1 MTSGRHLPLLP
12 AAGFVLVWSSGY
24 IAGPYGVEAMS
35 PLMLVAVRFVI
46 AAALAGALA
55 LVLGRVSRVPRA
67 DLVRIGLT
75 GFVLNGVQFAAMYLA
90 FDAGL
95 GATLAS
101 LMHSLSPVLTALLA
115 AVLLGERLSPVQV
128 VGFLVGVAGV
138 VLVLGPE
145 VDEAGGVVGILCGV
159 VSVLGLSFGTLG
171 QRWIGHAPDPLWSAT
186 IQFAAAA
193 PPLLVLAL
201 VVEGTD
207 VVTDPAAAALALGYL
222 AVVNSIVGLL
232 LLGHPGAR
240 PRGRCRGQ
248 HLLPDATRDRR
259 TRLAAARRDA
269 RTPAR
274 CPRPAG
280 HRRIGV
286 AAATRSTRAAVEK
299 RGGGRAIPR
308 VDGVMLCPSARRY
321 PRAPGETAATDP
333 VDSVGPGTVRYLV
346 REPVVPVTPGRGLTS
361 HLRVGSVAPPL

>member
-115 AVLLGERLSPVQV
+115 AVLLGERMSPVQV

-222 AVVNSIVGLL
+222 AVVNSIIGLL
-232 LLGHPGAR
+232 LLGILVRARGAGAASSIFFLM
-240 PRGRCRGQ
+240 PPVTAVLAW
-248 HLLPDATRDRR
+248 LLLGETLNLREMVGLLV
-259 TRLAAARRDA
+259 TVV
-269 RTPAR
+269 
-274 CPRPAG
+274 
-280 HRRIGV
+280 GV
-286 AAATRSTRAAVEK
+286 AYATRSTRASVEV
-299 RGGGRAIPR
+299 RGGGQAMPR
-308 VDGVMLCPSARRY
+308 VEG
-321 PRAPGETAATDP
+321 
-333 VDSVGPGTVRYLV
+333 
-346 REPVVPVTPGRGLTS
+346 
-361 HLRVGSVAPPL
+361 